1 MQKTIR
7 LLSGDAGLPNVSY
20 YDLVLFAVPL
30 PLLVGE
36 LSSLSSHV
44 GLLTGAMLSAI
55 MVGHLLFGEP
65 PTRRGPRGSD
75 GRVGG
80 SSA

>member
-30 PLLVGE
+30 PLLVGLLVGE
-36 LSSLSSHV
+36 LSSVSSHV
-44 GLLTGAMLSAI
+44 GY
-55 MVGHLLFGEP
+55 
-65 PTRRGPRGSD
+65 
-75 GRVGG
+75 
-80 SSA
+80 